1 MGFARFGV
9 IFGGARI
16 AAFWGPC
23 GGPPIYGN
31 HQIYLTP
38 CTGIIGLLS
47 RRSPLHASAGQ
58 HGPQRHLKY
67 VSPLPPNKHPNC
79 ECLGAPF
86 WASVLIILESYDS
99 VKGLRLPNH
108 SYYLNNTCEKS
119 LNERT
124 SRSCHSICE
133 QMAKCIARRH
143 GSSAHE
149 TVESLQDL
157 VVRFLKTI
165 WTGHLGLFGGCPSC
179 IMVVSDPSTAHA
191 STLGRFGDFC
201 RLASLWLRP
210 KGPGTGLWVLF
221 MACT

>member
-1 MGFARFGV
+1 M
-9 IFGGARI
+9 
-16 AAFWGPC
+16 
-23 GGPPIYGN
+23 
-31 HQIYLTP
+31 
-38 CTGIIGLLS
+38 S
-47 RRSPLHASAGQ
+47 
-58 HGPQRHLKY
+58 
-67 VSPLPPNKHPNC
+67 
-79 ECLGAPF
+79 LGTLR
-86 WASVLIILESYDS
+86 ASVLITLESYDS
-99 VKGLRLPNH
+99 VKGLRLPNPSH
-108 SYYLNNTCEKS
+108 YLNNTCEKS
-119 LNERT
+119 LKERT

-133 QMAKCIARRH
+133 QVAKCIARRH

-210 KGPGTGLWVLF
+210 NCPGTGLFFGGMYLSRKCPLSTPFSPMSIPCRYPDTSEVAHANCFLYTAST
-221 MACT
+221 ACLESGGCSRTMNSILRSHALQEAKMYLAERYLPQEKQKFT